1 MFELISALN
10 NFFVRILTHSCYVSY
25 SLEWLQVLQLDLCGQ
40 CRLDIGFRNILNR
53 CSSSFSRLTILSLR
67 GACRLSDNGLRNL
80 AMAAPLLR
88 SINLGQCTLLTSDS
102 VNYIADIL
110 GSNLRE
116 LYIDE
121 CLKIDGKQI
130 LHSFKKFRCLEV
142 LSVAELHTIND
153 QFVKGLVMACGRS
166 LKELDFASCM

>member
-1 MFELISALN
+1 M
-10 NFFVRILTHSCYVSY
+10 
-25 SLEWLQVLQLDLCGQ
+25 QVLQLDLCGQ
-40 CRLDIGFRNILNR
+40 CRLDIGFRNILSR

-67 GACRLSDNGLRNL
+67 GACRLSDNGLRDL
-80 AMAAPLLR
+80 VMSAPLLR
-88 SINLGQCTLLTSDS
+88 SINMGQCTLLTSDS

-130 LHSFKKFRCLEV
+130 LQAFKKFRYLEV
-142 LSVAELHTIND
+142 LSVAELQTID
-153 QFVKGLVMACGRS
+153 DHFVKGLVNSCGQS
-166 LKELDFASCM
+166 LKELDFANCT